1 MAQTTRP
8 LKKKLHILAVDD
20 ETELVR
26 LIENLLEA
34 PHRKIVV
41 ARDGREALA
50 LAAKEKFDL
59 VITDHRMPRSGGLEL
74 VRKLRQRKYEGKVVV
89 LSGFLPEDHIGTY
102 EDLGVD
108 EIVGK
113 PFDSA
118 ELCGIVE
125 DLEAE
130 V

>member
-20 ETELVR
+20 ETELVG
-26 LIENLLEA
+26 LIEDLLEA

-113 PFDSA
+113 PFDSE
-118 ELCGIVE
+118 ELRGIVE
-125 DLEAE
+125 DLEE
-130 V
+130 EI

>member
-1 MAQTTRP
+1 M
-8 LKKKLHILAVDD
+8 
-20 ETELVR
+20 
-26 LIENLLEA
+26 
-34 PHRKIVV
+34 
-41 ARDGREALA
+41 
-50 LAAKEKFDL
+50 
-59 VITDHRMPRSGGLEL
+59 

-89 LSGFLPEDHIGTY
+89 LSGYLPEEHIGTY

-113 PFDSA
+113 PFDSF

-125 DLEAE
+125 ELEAE